1 MAAGSDKKAQVT
13 PLRSGQKCPEC
24 GKPASR
30 DFYPFCSQRC
40 KALDLGR
47 WLSGAYAIPASEA
60 DEDIDD
66 GAGGQGD
73 R

>member
-1 MAAGSDKKAQVT
+1 MADTGKTNVT

-24 GKPASR
+24 GKPAVR

-47 WLSGAYAIPASEA
+47 WLSGTYAIPVSEA
-60 DEDIDD
+60 DEDIADD
-66 GAGGQGD
+66 GES
-73 R
+73 